1 MKGIIRFSLNNKF
14 AIWLLTI
21 IVTVSGLYAGLH
33 MKQETIPNIKMP
45 VLTVST
51 AFPGASPEEVAEKIS
66 KPLEQKVKNLSMK
79 GPKPSPCST
88 KANQSRI
95 RFVRCLIKQFSVP
108 CLLLLSFY
116 CF

>member
-51 AFPGASPEEVAEKIS
+51 AFPGASLRKLPRKF
-66 KPLEQKVKNLSMK
+66 
-79 GPKPSPCST
+79 
-88 KANQSRI
+88 QSHWN
-95 RFVRCLIKQFSVP
+95 KK
-108 CLLLLSFY
+108 
-116 CF
+116 